1 MSVEE
6 ELIESI
12 SNLDEDKALKL
23 VEDLSKNKTAMEIIN
38 TIRKG
43 MERVGEKFSAK
54 EYYLAELVYSA
65 EIFKNLMIKLEPS
78 LKKGGQI
85 TYLGKVVIGTAKTDI
100 HDLGKNLVASLLRAE
115 GFEVIDLGVDVP
127 PERFVDAIKKEQPDI
142 VGLSGLLTIAIDE
155 MKNTIEAIKEK
166 GLRNEVKIIIGG
178 GPINEK
184 VRDHVGADAFG
195 KDAGDAIRKIK
206 AFVS

>member
-1 MSVEE
+1 MSVKE

-23 VEDLSKNKTAMEIIN
+23 VEDLSKNKTAMEIIS

-78 LKKGGQI
+78 LIKGGQI

-127 PERFVDAIKKEQPDI
+127 PDRFVEAIMKEQPEV
-142 VGLSGLLTIAIDE
+142 VGLSGLLTIAIEE

-166 GLRNEVKIIIGG
+166 GLRDEVKIIIGG